1 MARSC
6 AWILSSKARATVRK
20 ASGLGLLFLEC
31 GELDRALLP
40 WLWRDV
46 RPRVA
51 DNPEQID
58 FIVKLLVEIGLL
70 TKVRGVTDRW
80 LLPLRLLLKVLYP
93 LYQL

>member
-1 MARSC
+1 M
-6 AWILSSKARATVRK
+6 
-20 ASGLGLLFLEC
+20 GG
-31 GELDRALLP
+31 
-40 WLWRDV
+40 
-46 RPRVA
+46 PRVA

-70 TKVRGVTDRW
+70 TEVRGVADRW